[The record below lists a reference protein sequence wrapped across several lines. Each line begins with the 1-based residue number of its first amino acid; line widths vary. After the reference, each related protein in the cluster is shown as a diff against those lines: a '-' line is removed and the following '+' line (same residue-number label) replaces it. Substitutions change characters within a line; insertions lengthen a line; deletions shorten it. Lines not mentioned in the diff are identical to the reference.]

1 MKSDVTTKTNA
12 GSFRSCLLILGFLFC
27 CSGCS
32 QPLRTLMAVNAE
44 QKAQQDSV
52 HKENQQ
58 FERLLK
64 DIKACK
70 IKQGMARSLAIKR
83 YGSPVLEAHSE
94 VGKTLLYRN
103 PVVFLHATKVY
114 LNFDEHD
121 ILVSAK
127 IDEKNA
133 QESQ

>member
-1 MKSDVTTKTNA
+1 M
-12 GSFRSCLLILGFLFC
+12 
-27 CSGCS
+27 
-32 QPLRTLMAVNAE
+32 
-44 QKAQQDSV
+44 

-70 IKQGMARSLAIKR
+70 IKAGMAQSLVIKR

-103 PVVFLHATKVY
+103 PVVFLHARKVY

-133 QESQ
+133 QKSQ